1 MLTREI
7 SWLSVSIASPFCRMI
22 PFFVIT
28 GAPIKTVKKLSL
40 TPRIVLEFQISD
52 KNSSEH

>member
-28 GAPIKTVKKLSL
+28 GAPIKNVKKLSL